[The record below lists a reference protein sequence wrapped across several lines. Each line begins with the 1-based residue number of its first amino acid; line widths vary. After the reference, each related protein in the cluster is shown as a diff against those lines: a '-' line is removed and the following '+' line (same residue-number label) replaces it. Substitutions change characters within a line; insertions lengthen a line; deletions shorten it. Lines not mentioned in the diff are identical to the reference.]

1 MPEVL
6 IKEIRLP
13 ELHLPEISR
22 DDIRRSLSEIHLPDV
37 DLSNMVRPRVDLP
50 NIDIGKAIA
59 GVAAAAHLTRPSHRR
74 RWQSALGALIV
85 AGLAGWAVLSNAAL
99 RERISKAVDGLR
111 QRADSMR
118 SGSVDELEVNAD
130 LVVAFPAAEVKP
142 IEASLYADVVSG
154 TAGANGTAGTNDTA
168 GTAGTN
174 ESAGTKD
181 SAGSAGYPDGL
192 GAGGADRLPTVE
204 EPKSR

>member
-22 DDIRRSLSEIHLPDV
+22 DDIRRSMSEIHLPDV

-59 GVAAAAHLTRPSHRR
+59 GVAAAAHLTRPARR
-74 RWQSALGALIV
+74 SRWQPVLGALIV

-99 RERISKAVDGLR
+99 RERISKTMEGLR
-111 QRADSMR
+111 QHVDSMR
-118 SGSVDELEVNAD
+118 SGSVEGLEVDAD
-130 LVVAFPAAEVKP
+130 GPVAFPAAEAKP
-142 IEASLYADVVSG
+142 TEGSPYADAVSG
-154 TAGANGTAGTNDTA
+154 TNGTNGTNGTAGT
-168 GTAGTN
+168 
-174 ESAGTKD
+174 
-181 SAGSAGYPDGL
+181 AGYPDGL
-192 GAGGADRLPTVE
+192 GAGGTDRLPAFE

>member
-22 DDIRRSLSEIHLPDV
+22 DDIRRSMSEIHLPDI

-59 GVAAAAHLTRPSHRR
+59 GVAAAAHLTRATRRR
-74 RWQSALGALIV
+74 RWQPALGALIV
-85 AGLAGWAVLSNAAL
+85 AGLAGWAVLGNAAL
-99 RERISKAVDGLR
+99 RERISKVVDGLR
-111 QRADSMR
+111 QRVDSMR
-118 SGSVDELEVNAD
+118 SGSVDELEVDAD
-130 LVVAFPAAEVKP
+130 LVVAFPAAEVKS
-142 IEASLYADVVSG
+142 IEGSLYADAVS
-154 TAGANGTAGTNDTA
+154 GANGTAGTH

-174 ESAGTKD
+174 G

-192 GAGGADRLPTVE
+192 GAGSTDRLPAVE

>member
-1 MPEVL
+1 MTGDRRNLKVNHRPMEGPNMPEVL

-13 ELHLPEISR
+13 ELHLPEIGR

-50 NIDIGKAIA
+50 NIDIGKTNA

-74 RWQSALGALIV
+74 RWQSVLGALIV

-118 SGSVDELEVNAD
+118 SGSVDELEVDAD
-130 LVVAFPAAEVKP
+130 LVVAFPSAEVKS
-142 IEASLYADVVSG
+142 IEGSLYADVVSG
-154 TAGANGTAGTNDTA
+154 TAGANGANGT
-168 GTAGTN
+168 
-174 ESAGTKD
+174 
-181 SAGSAGYPDGL
+181 AGYPDGL
-192 GAGGADRLPTVE
+192 GAGGTDRLPAVE

>member
-22 DDIRRSLSEIHLPDV
+22 DEIRRSLSEIHLPEV
-37 DLSNMVRPRVDLP
+37 DLSKMVRPRVDLP
-50 NIDIGKAIA
+50 GVDIGKAIA

-85 AGLAGWAVLSNAAL
+85 AGLAGWAVLGNAAL
-99 RERISKAVDGLR
+99 RERISKVVDGLR

-118 SGSVDELEVNAD
+118 SGSADELEVDAD
-130 LVVAFPAAEVKP
+130 LLVAFPAAEVKP
-142 IEASLYADVVSG
+142 TEGSLAADAVSG
-154 TAGANGTAGTNDTA
+154 TNGTNGTN
-168 GTAGTN
+168 
-174 ESAGTKD
+174 
-181 SAGSAGYPDGL
+181 GYPDGL
-192 GAGGADRLPTVE
+192 GAGHSDRLRAFE
-204 EPKSR
+204 EPTSR

>member
-37 DLSNMVRPRVDLP
+37 DLSNIVRPRVDLP
-50 NIDIGKAIA
+50 NIDVGKAIA
-59 GVAAAAHLTRPSHRR
+59 GVAAAAHLTRPARR
-74 RWQSALGALIV
+74 SRWRPVLGALMV

-99 RERISKAVDGLR
+99 RERISKAVQGLR
-111 QRADSMR
+111 QRVDSMR
-118 SGSVDELEVNAD
+118 LGSVEGLEVDAD
-130 LVVAFPAAEVKP
+130 RPVAFPAAETKP
-142 IEASLYADVVSG
+142 TEGSQYADAVTGS
-154 TAGANGTAGTNDTA
+154 NGSNG
-168 GTAGTN
+168 
-174 ESAGTKD
+174 

-192 GAGGADRLPTVE
+192 GAVDSDGIPAFE
-204 EPKSR
+204 ESKNS